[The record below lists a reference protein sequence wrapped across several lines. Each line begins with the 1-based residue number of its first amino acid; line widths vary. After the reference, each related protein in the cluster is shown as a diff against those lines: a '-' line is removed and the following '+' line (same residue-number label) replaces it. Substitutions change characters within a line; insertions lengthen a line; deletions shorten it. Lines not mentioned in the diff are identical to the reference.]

1 MTRFLI
7 ALLSLSIAACAV
19 AGKPP
24 ASPPVAPRKPR
35 IDGSVHAV
43 FAADIRKIPALM
55 PGHFREQQFK
65 PVPIVGIH
73 VVDHNTVEVHYSPDT
88 FTYARRI
95 KGHWR
100 IDYADTERVKVTGS
114 YIHAGL

>member
-7 ALLSLSIAACAV
+7 ALLSLCITTSAV

-24 ASPPVAPRKPR
+24 ASAPVAPRKPR
-35 IDGSVHAV
+35 IDGSVRAV
-43 FAADIRKIPALM
+43 GAADIRTILALM
-55 PGHFREQQFK
+55 PAHFRERQCK
-65 PVPIVGIH
+65 SVPIVGLH
-73 VVDHNTVEVHYSPDT
+73 VIDRNTVEVHYSPDT

-114 YIHAGL
+114 YIPG

>member
-7 ALLSLSIAACAV
+7 ALLSLAIAACAV

-24 ASPPVAPRKPR
+24 ASPRKLR

-43 FAADIRKIPALM
+43 SAADIRRILALM
-55 PGHFREQQFK
+55 PGHFREQHFK
-65 PVPIVGIH
+65 PAPIVGLH
-73 VVDHNTVEVHYSPDT
+73 VVDRDTVEVHYSPDT

-114 YIHAGL
+114 YIPG